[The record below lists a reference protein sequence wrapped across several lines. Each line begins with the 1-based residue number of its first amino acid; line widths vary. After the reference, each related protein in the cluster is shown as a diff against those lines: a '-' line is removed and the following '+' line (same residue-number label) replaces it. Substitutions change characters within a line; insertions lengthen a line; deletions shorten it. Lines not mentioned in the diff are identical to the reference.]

1 MKPALLSSS
10 WSRASVVRAILALV
24 LAAGAL
30 WLVPAAGAQAVDPAP
45 QPPPVAGDQ
54 GATVSPGSV
63 PTTAVPAPAP
73 AAGGVVQLSD
83 ERVTTFWAH
92 SAGLAVIHFIPTV
105 TGRQVGRLRLL
116 TEDGAAEVY
125 IVLRRYVDGAKRTWL
140 RIRVPR
146 RP

>member
-10 WSRASVVRAILALV
+10 WSRACVVGAILALL
-24 LAAGAL
+24 LAAGTL
-30 WLVPAAGAQAVDPAP
+30 WLVPAAGAQAVDPVP
-45 QPPPVAGDQ
+45 QPPPAAGDQ

-73 AAGGVVQLSD
+73 AAGVVQLSD

-125 IVLRRYVDGAKRTWL
+125 IVLRRYVDGAKRT
-140 RIRVPR
+140 
-146 RP
+146 